1 MGWFSQSCSAAD
13 EYRRIEREAVGQ
25 FEAPRLTVD
34 DWMAAARITDAM
46 ALLELRR
53 LVGLLEGKERFPEI
67 DAVELPNEGRELS
80 LDDFCER
87 YLAPLAAELFRQ
99 RNPALAHPEWV

>member
-1 MGWFSQSCSAAD
+1 MRWVKQSFSAAD
-13 EYRRIEREAVGQ
+13 EYRRIEREAKAQ
-25 FEAPRLTVD
+25 FESSSLAVG

-99 RNPALAHPEWV
+99 RNPALAHPEWL